1 MKRLLLI
8 LTAAAAL
15 WSSACGGSNSV
26 ATPPP
31 PVGKYGLASL
41 KGQYV
46 FVTNGESFI
55 AGALTATPLA
65 RTGVFNAD
73 GLGNITGGVEDVNAD
88 GTTSLALQISG
99 GNYTVNADG
108 RGTLTLNIT
117 SNGGTSSINFG
128 IVLTSTSDGLLI
140 DETSNT
146 NQSSTGSGNFV
157 IQTGGPFTLSSVAGP
172 YIFDFSG
179 LDGNQTIPCPCPE
192 SFVGRFDV
200 SNGTI
205 SSAFFDD
212 NDNGTLSSGAF
223 VGNFAADPLNPSF
236 PISTF
241 GRGIAL
247 IAGQN
252 YVFYIVDST
261 RVRLISTNA
270 GMLSGDAVAQNNTA
284 PANVSSISSSFVFI
298 VAGSSGNGGITRVG
312 RFTANGAAVTNVL
325 VDTNNSGQAIQT
337 DTVNNASISLDPA
350 NPGRGTVTFT
360 DPHFAS
366 APFNFVFY
374 LSSPTQ
380 GVIQETTTN
389 NNNPVDVADGTIA
402 AQTGSPFASGNIT
415 GTYALSWSGL
425 SLQNGG
431 SFSVQDEE
439 DLLSQVVVSNLS
451 LTGAADIFQFQN
463 GFPVFD
469 LVTSGTIAI
478 SGDGTS
484 SSSSSRNTMSVRLV
498 KSNTTTVNLV
508 VYFVSP
514 QLAFF
519 ANNQD
524 SHRTVAGILKAQQQQ

>member
-1 MKRLLLI
+1 MKRLLL
-8 LTAAAAL
+8 LTLSVATAI
-15 WSSACGGSNSV
+15 WSAACGGNGTI
-26 ATPPP
+26 AIPPP

-41 KGQYV
+41 NGQYV
-46 FVTNGESFI
+46 FVTNGESFV
-55 AGALTATPLA
+55 AGSLTATPLA

-73 GLGNITGGVEDVNAD
+73 GRGNITGGVEDLMNAD

-128 IVLTSTSDGLLI
+128 IVLTSINDGLLI

-192 SFVGRFDV
+192 SFVGRFDI

-205 SSAFFDD
+205 SSGFFDD

-223 VGNFAADPLNPSF
+223 VGNFAADPLNTSF

-270 GMLSGDAVAQNNTA
+270 GMLSGDAVAQSNTV
-284 PANVSSISSSFVFI
+284 PASVSSISSNFVFI

-312 RFTANGAAVTNVL
+312 RFNANGAAVTNVL
-325 VDTNNSGQAIQT
+325 VDTNNAGQFIKT
-337 DTVNNASISLDPA
+337 DTVNTASMSLDAA

-389 NNNPVDVADGTIA
+389 RSNAVDVADGTIA
-402 AQTGSPFASGNIT
+402 AQTGSPFTSSNIS
-415 GTYALSWSGL
+415 GTYALNWSGL

-431 SFSVQDEE
+431 SFSVHDEE
-439 DLLSQVVVSNLS
+439 DLLSQVAVSSLGLS
-451 LTGAADIFQFQN
+451 GAADIFQFQN
-463 GFPVFD
+463 GVPVFD

-484 SSSSSRNTMSVRLV
+484 SSSSSRNTMSVKLV
-498 KSNTTTVNLV
+498 KSNSTTVNFV
-508 VYFVSP
+508 VYFVNP

-524 SHRTVAGILKAQQQQ
+524 SHRTVAGILKMQQ